1 MTELRFDFDVEPSSL
16 PFCGNTPASRHA
28 SWTGSQ
34 AAAITRGSNLL
45 KLLSWFSTMN
55 RMTFA
60 DFAKFMGKSEHAL
73 CSTWAAAKESGW
85 IVGTGELYSYACN
98 GRIVH
103 REIHKLTAS
112 GKRAQF
118 ERLRAKVMQIEGLSN
133 VDFAE
138 LDTTH
143 GADGARGAERRRKAI
158 EKAAEDLR

>member
-1 MTELRFDFDVEPSSL
+1 MIPLRLDFDVQPSAL
-16 PFCGNTPASRHA
+16 PYCGNTPAAKHA

-45 KLLSWFSTMN
+45 KLLTWFATMN

-85 IVGTGELYSYACN
+85 IVGTGEFYSYACN

-103 REIHKLTAS
+103 REIHRFTAK
-112 GKRAQF
+112 GRKVQF
-118 ERLRAKVMQIEGLSN
+118 ERLRAQVMQIEGLSN
-133 VDFAE
+133 VDFTQM
-138 LDTTH
+138 DTTH
-143 GADGARGAERRRKAI
+143 GSDGARGAKRRQQAI